1 MLPARTPDS
10 DLSRTP
16 TSVSKADHSATD
28 PRADKARKW
37 MWLLLAVLVASQMY
51 FVQELLA
58 ALLLFTL
65 GFAVLGGLAAA
76 VFGLEKAGR
85 WTLPVWRRVRVAALT
100 LAEGLSKKLLR
111 RPRSEPAR

>member
-1 MLPARTPDS
+1 MLPARTPDF

-28 PRADKARKW
+28 PRAEKARKW

-58 ALLLFTL
+58 ALFLFTL
-65 GFAVLGGLAAA
+65 GFVVLGLLALAVYGLRKVGGRGLA
-76 VFGLEKAGR
+76 
-85 WTLPVWRRVRVAALT
+85 WTQRVRVAALAMT
-100 LAEGLSKKLLR
+100 EEVSRKLLR